1 MSYSKKTLNRKV
13 TGKNIFNIITLSDYT
28 FEEVAF
34 ILELNSPRVIYE
46 WVKGNKMPSL
56 ENFYNLIILLN
67 AKLEDV
73 LAFA

>member
-13 TGKNIFNIITLSDYT
+13 TGKNIFNIITQSVYT

-56 ENFYNLIILLN
+56 ENFYNLIFLLN
-67 AKLEDV
+67 AKVEDV

>member
-1 MSYSKKTLNRKV
+1 MSYLKKTLNRRV
-13 TGKNIFNIITLSDYT
+13 TGKNIFNIITQSDYT

-67 AKLEDV
+67 AKVEDV

>member
-13 TGKNIFNIITLSDYT
+13 TGKNIFNIITQSVYT

-67 AKLEDV
+67 AKVEDV